1 MPLQGKEKE
10 DMTTKV
16 ENRILE
22 QISRILVRE
31 KQITPEEQLRMLEL
45 IRKRCFFCR
54 KAPILIQMLP
64 EGCGR

>member
-1 MPLQGKEKE
+1 MPLQGKEEE
-10 DMTTKV
+10 DMTTKD

-45 IRKRCFFCR
+45 IRKR
-54 KAPILIQMLP
+54 
-64 EGCGR
+64 

>member
-1 MPLQGKEKE
+1 MPLQGKEEK
-10 DMTTKV
+10 DMVTKD

-45 IRKRCFFCR
+45 IRKR
-54 KAPILIQMLP
+54 
-64 EGCGR
+64 

>member
-10 DMTTKV
+10 DMTTKD
-16 ENRILE
+16 EKRILE

-45 IRKRCFFCR
+45 IRKR
-54 KAPILIQMLP
+54 
-64 EGCGR
+64 

>member
-1 MPLQGKEKE
+1 MPLQGKEEK
-10 DMTTKV
+10 DMATKD

-45 IRKRCFFCR
+45 IRKR
-54 KAPILIQMLP
+54 
-64 EGCGR
+64 

>member
-1 MPLQGKEKE
+1 MRIYSNNCFCREKYAMPLQGKEEE
-10 DMTTKV
+10 DMTTKD

-45 IRKRCFFCR
+45 IRKR
-54 KAPILIQMLP
+54 
-64 EGCGR
+64 

>member
-10 DMTTKV
+10 DLTTKD

-45 IRKRCFFCR
+45 IRKR
-54 KAPILIQMLP
+54 
-64 EGCGR
+64 

>member
-10 DMTTKV
+10 DMTTKD

-45 IRKRCFFCR
+45 IRKNRI
-54 KAPILIQMLP
+54 A
-64 EGCGR
+64 GRRVLL